1 MRERLFEV
9 CKRKEGKKNIFG
21 KVFKFTMYFLV
32 LIAVFFAFY
41 ETQIYYYLLII
52 GNWKMAASNI
62 VVSIDEYM
70 GITAGIISAYHLI
83 KSSNLS
89 SS

>member
-1 MRERLFEV
+1 MRSGLPQ
-9 CKRKEGKKNIFG
+9 
-21 KVFKFTMYFLV
+21 LV
-32 LIAVFFAFY
+32 AGHLWRIKATGSAGGN
-41 ETQIYYYLLII
+41 LLI

>member
-1 MRERLFEV
+1 MRFA
-9 CKRKEGKKNIFG
+9 KGKKGKNIFG

-62 VVSIDEYM
+62 IVSIDEYM

-83 KSSNLS
+83 KSSKLS
-89 SS
+89 SSLTCR